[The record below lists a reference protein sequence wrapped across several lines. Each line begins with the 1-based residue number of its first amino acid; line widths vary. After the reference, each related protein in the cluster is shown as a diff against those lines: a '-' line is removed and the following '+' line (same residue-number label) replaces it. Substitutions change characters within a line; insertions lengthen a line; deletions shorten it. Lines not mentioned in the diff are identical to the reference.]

1 MFNIFVILYL
11 IIKITPKPP
20 DGVILY
26 LLIMTTFGIK
36 MQLWY
41 KD

>member
-1 MFNIFVILYL
+1 MIFVILYL
-11 IIKITPKPP
+11 IIKYCPKPP
-20 DGVILY
+20 DGVVWY
-26 LLIMTTFGIK
+26 LLIMTTIGIK